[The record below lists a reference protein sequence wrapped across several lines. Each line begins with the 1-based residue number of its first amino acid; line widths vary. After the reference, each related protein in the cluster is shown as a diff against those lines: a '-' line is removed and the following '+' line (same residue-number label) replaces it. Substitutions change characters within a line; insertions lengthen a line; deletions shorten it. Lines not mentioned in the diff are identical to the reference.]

1 MYDNWYHLSLCE
13 QLGNV
18 GSDYER
24 TLRWKAKGQ
33 QELFDNSFAR
43 TLEQIDL
50 TLSDNRWAGA
60 RRREIARLR
69 EEVCHEIMHRDDPES
84 AAGLQRYFLA
94 FATAARMDSGQ

>member
-1 MYDNWYHLSLCE
+1 MYDNWDKLSLFE
-13 QLGNV
+13 QLGNA

-24 TLRWKAKGQ
+24 ALRWKAKGQ

-50 TLSDNRWAGA
+50 TLLDQRWAGA

-69 EEVCHEIMHRDDPES
+69 EEVCDEVLYRDDPKS

-94 FATAARMDSGQ
+94 FATAARSEK

>member
-1 MYDNWYHLSLCE
+1 MYDGWHKLSIFE

-18 GSDYER
+18 GSDFER
-24 TLRWKAKGQ
+24 ALRWKAKGQ
-33 QELFDNSFAR
+33 QKLFDNSFAR

-50 TLSDNRWAGA
+50 TLLDQRWAGA

-69 EEVCHEIMHRDDPES
+69 EEVCAEILYRDNPES

-94 FATAARMDSGQ
+94 FATAARKDSGL